1 MIEKVLKYLNH
12 YYPISIEGVTE
23 IVSDG
28 LVGTFNETYAVGQ
41 YVYVKCSILNDGVY
55 QITAKTPT
63 KLTLSETL
71 LAEDTDGMFVY
82 GLAIPRDLLKLIAE
96 IQTYGEKEEGLSSES
111 IDDYSV
117 SFKDG
122 SGWQA
127 TFRSKLAGY
136 RNVYSDLD
144 TVVTNRNWQN
154 RYDI

>member
-12 YYPISIEGVTE
+12 YYPKSIEGVAE

-41 YVYVKCSILNDGVY
+41 YVYVQCSILNDGVY
-55 QITAKTPT
+55 KITAKSQT
-63 KLTLSETL
+63 KLTLDQVMLEET
-71 LAEDTDGMFVY
+71 TDGMFVY
-82 GLAIPRDLLKLIAE
+82 GLAVPRDLLKLIAE
-96 IQTYGEKEEGLSSES
+96 IETFGEKEEGLSSES
-111 IDDYSV
+111 IDDYSA

-122 SGWQA
+122 SGWINA
-127 TFRSKLAGY
+127 FKGKLSSY

-144 TVVTNRNWQN
+144 TVVNRNWQN